1 MVRCPP
7 SCACGEN
14 WHKEKSVSAGQP
26 TEEPLLDVTV
36 RIGSSGRLTAICG
49 GPEAGTELP
58 LSLGSCFLLDC
69 DMNFL
74 LDLPIVSR
82 RSLLLSRLNTEDKV
96 FLKKNS
102 QILSLVCLNPLVA
115 YSY

>member
-1 MVRCPP
+1 M
-7 SCACGEN
+7 
-14 WHKEKSVSAGQP
+14 
-26 TEEPLLDVTV
+26 TV

-49 GPEAGTELP
+49 GPEARTELP

-96 FLKKNS
+96 FLKNS